1 MRLSKE
7 CIKRL
12 QVLLNELGIDYNDEQ
27 AQEAGIAIMRF
38 VIEKAQRQQE
48 LTNLKTEINNE

>member
-1 MRLSKE
+1 MRLSQE
-7 CIKRL
+7 LIKRL
-12 QVLLNELGIDYNDEQ
+12 QVLLNEPGTDYTDEQ

-48 LTNLKTEINNE
+48 LTNMKMEKFL